1 MNRSDAPRLQHHQRD
16 VIVNLPHVILY
27 KAEVVAVELLKPG
40 GSLPIPQ
47 FLSGPNVTLEVLG
60 KPFD

>member
-47 FLSGPNVTLEVLG
+47 LLSGPNVTLEVLG

>member
-16 VIVNLPHVILY
+16 VIVNLPHVILC

-47 FLSGPNVTLEVLG
+47 FAQWPECHA
-60 KPFD
+60 

>member
-16 VIVNLPHVILY
+16 VIVNLPRVILC
-27 KAEVVAVELLKPG
+27 KATVVAVELLKPG

-47 FLSGPNVTLEVLG
+47 FAQWPECHA
-60 KPFD
+60 